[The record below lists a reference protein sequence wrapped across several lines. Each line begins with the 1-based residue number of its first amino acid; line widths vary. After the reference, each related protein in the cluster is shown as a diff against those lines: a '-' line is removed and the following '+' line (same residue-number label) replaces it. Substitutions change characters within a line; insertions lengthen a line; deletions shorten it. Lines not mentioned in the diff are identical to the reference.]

1 MAERKAVSSP
11 AAAHDIEVYAEG
23 VRLMKARSKANQNDP
38 IGWEY
43 QSRMHGKPNAGPLQ
57 PGEPKDWSQCQH
69 GTWFFLPWHRM
80 YLLQFERI
88 IRTLTGEADF
98 ALPYWD
104 YADAGELKIPPAFT
118 KRTSPLFAQGRTL
131 RPGTK
136 LAKSTWPLSGTF
148 DALGGRPSTTPEHL
162 GEFPG
167 SLELNPHNP
176 VHGRVGGDMGGFQS
190 PLDPLFWIH
199 HCNIDRLWAAWLGL
213 PNRANP
219 TASSWANTKFD
230 FPDPDRRSGRRSMR
244 IRDVATLEKAGY
256 TYDDLDVPGAQVI
269 EAGVGRMLDV
279 MAGAARNDDKLSLVE
294 ATSSGGSVEQS
305 HRLSAPPRPEAPGV
319 IAAGV
324 GEPAPLPGLF
334 LRLENVGMESGDA
347 SSMWNVFVQKGD
359 GERYLV
365 GTIAPFGLAGLTA
378 AGGRQTLTFDLTP
391 FADDLV
397 DDEGEIEITFD
408 AVDDD
413 VEGKPFWERAAL
425 YTSEG

>member
-11 AAAHDIEVYAEG
+11 AAAQDIKVYAEG
-23 VRLMKARSKANQNDP
+23 VRLMKARSTADRDDP

-43 QSRMHGKPNAGPLQ
+43 QSRMHGRPGAGELE
-57 PGEPKDWSQCQH
+57 PGEPKDWSNCQH

-88 IRTLTGEADF
+88 IRSLTSEDF
-98 ALPYWD
+98 NLPYWD
-104 YADAGELKIPPAFT
+104 YADAGELKIPPAFAKT
-118 KRTSPLFAQGRTL
+118 TSPLFVRGRTL
-131 RPGTK
+131 RPGTR
-136 LAKSTWPLSGTF
+136 LARSTWPLSGTF
-148 DALGGRPSTTPEHL
+148 EAVGGRQSTKPEHL

-176 VHGRVGGDMGGFQS
+176 VHGRVGGVMGDFQS

-199 HCNIDRLWAAWLGL
+199 HCNIDRLWAVWLGL
-213 PNRANP
+213 PNRKNP
-219 TASSWANTKFD
+219 TATSWANTKFD
-230 FPDPDRRSGRRSMR
+230 FPDADAASGRKSYR
-244 IRDVATLEKAGY
+244 IKDVATLAKAGY
-256 TYDDLDVPGAQVI
+256 TYDDLDLPTVI
-269 EAGVGRMLDV
+269 EAAAGRSLDV
-279 MAGAARNDDKLSLVE
+279 MAGAARKDDKLNLVE
-294 ATSSGGSVEQS
+294 ATSAGGSVEGS
-305 HRLSAPPRPEAPGV
+305 ERLTAPPRPAPSDV

-324 GEPAPLPGLF
+324 GEPTPEPGLF

-378 AGGRQTLTFDLTP
+378 KGGRQTLTFDLTP
-391 FADDLV
+391 FADDLQ
-397 DDEGEIEITFD
+397 DDDGELEITFD

-425 YTSEG
+425 YTTED